1 MPKKVDYTLTEEQLT
16 EEETAIRSHPDL
28 RVRSRAQIIRLLH
41 KGYGRQEVA
50 DLLSISKGKVH
61 YWFVRWQ
68 ENGLSSL
75 SDLPKSG
82 RPRGTNEEYI
92 QKLETAVSQNPRE
105 LGFAFS
111 VWTLPKLQKYMQE
124 QTGITIHENTLRS
137 RLKEL
142 GYAYLRP
149 KHDLSALQD
158 KEAKER
164 AVDTLDM
171 LKKKQRTE
179 KSTYSLWTKPQ

>member
-1 MPKKVDYTLTEEQLT
+1 MPKKVDYRLTEEQVT
-16 EEETAIRSHPDL
+16 EVETAIGSHPDL
-28 RVRSRAQIIRLLH
+28 RVRARAQIIRLLH
-41 KGYGRQEVA
+41 KGYRRQQVA
-50 DLLSISKGKVH
+50 DWLSISKGKVH

-82 RPRGTNEEYI
+82 RPRRTDEKYL
-92 QKLETAVSQNPRE
+92 QKLEATISKNPRE
-105 LGFAFS
+105 LGYAFS
-111 VWTLPKLQKYMQE
+111 VWTLPKLQKYMKE

-158 KEAKER
+158 KKAKES

-171 LKKKQRTE
+171 LKKKQKME
-179 KSTYSLWTKPQ
+179 K

>member
-1 MPKKVDYTLTEEQLT
+1 M
-16 EEETAIRSHPDL
+16 
-28 RVRSRAQIIRLLH
+28 
-41 KGYGRQEVA
+41 A
-50 DLLSISKGKVH
+50 DLLSISKGKVQ

-68 ENGLSSL
+68 EKGLAGL

-82 RPRGTNEEYI
+82 RPRGTDEKYL
-92 QKLETAVSQNPRE
+92 QKLEVAISKNPRE
-105 LGFAFS
+105 LGYAFS
-111 VWTLPKLQKYMQE
+111 VWTLPKLQKYMKE
-124 QTGITIHENTLRS
+124 QTGIMIHENTLRS

-149 KHDLSALQD
+149 KHDLSALQ
-158 KEAKER
+158 AKER

-171 LKKKQRTE
+171 LKKKQKVE